1 MQVETVGAG
10 DGEGGNTGSRL
21 AGSGGSGTRPPAQ
34 SAGTV
39 PIDEYRAT
47 LMNAGFGVPEFDV
60 HATQSLPG
68 VGKVGSAYIRA
79 RKP

>member
-1 MQVETVGAG
+1 MDYPLLVPLTFDLQMLV
-10 DGEGGNTGSRL
+10 EGGEPG
-21 AGSGGSGTRPPAQ
+21 
-34 SAGTV
+34 
-39 PIDEYRAT
+39 